1 MPRAE
6 PTDRIRQL
14 EESRARIN
22 AEIQRV
28 KGRAQQAERK
38 RETRRKILVG
48 SMVLGLV
55 KRGEWP
61 EERLKAALD
70 RFLEREL
77 DRALFELPPKAP
89 HGEDSEAPFVQPPPR
104 IGALEGRVVLRDIPW
119 EPPFLAPRRG
129 VGPSVEQGGKHGRIF
144 VALCRPMQGR
154 PPE

>member
-48 SMVLGLV
+48 VNGAGPGGA
-55 KRGEWP
+55 RGVAGGATEGG
-61 EERLKAALD
+61 A
-70 RFLEREL
+70 
-77 DRALFELPPKAP
+77 
-89 HGEDSEAPFVQPPPR
+89 
-104 IGALEGRVVLRDIPW
+104 GAL
-119 EPPFLAPRRG
+119 
-129 VGPSVEQGGKHGRIF
+129 S
-144 VALCRPMQGR
+144 
-154 PPE
+154 